1 MDSQRRQWMT
11 RLAIL
16 IGTSAFFLV
25 LLIVF
30 KDVLAPFVIGTV
42 IAYLLYPVVEW
53 FHRRKIGKRNVP
65 RWVAVLLLYVLLL
78 GVLSVFAT
86 TLLPKFGQE
95 TVALFRAAPGFV
107 AHVKDEW
114 VPRAESWLGAR
125 MGPLFGRPTIED
137 NEEPPTTVTIPS
149 PVIRINP
156 AEGGGF
162 DVELPGEGIVIE
174 QTSEGHF
181 RIGATRE
188 IEPQPIFGLSRQL
201 DDFIDGL
208 LTEGEQHA
216 LTAIRYTQQAIVVTV
231 EVIFNIVMTLMLAA
245 FILATSPAVMGFFR
259 SLFPPRLRP
268 DFDQLVKRVDRGLGG
283 VIRGQLMICLINGI
297 LSGIGFAIAGL
308 RYWPVWAAIAT
319 VASLVPIF
327 GTIISSIPA
336 VAIGLSQ
343 GWGTGIFV
351 LVWIIAI
358 HELEANVLNPKIM
371 GDAAKM
377 HPVIVVFAL
386 LAGAHAAGVL
396 GALLGV
402 PVASILQSLFRF
414 LRARAYDEGKPE
426 MDCYEKNRSPGQST
440 IPPPDEASS
449 LPPPSHP
456 SDD

>member
-1 MDSQRRQWMT
+1 MDSQRRQSVT

-16 IGTSAFFLV
+16 IGTSAFFII

-30 KDVLAPFVIGTV
+30 REVLAPFIIGTV
-42 IAYLLYPVVEW
+42 LAYLLYPIVEW
-53 FHRRKIGKRNVP
+53 FHRRRIRDRNVP
-65 RWVAVLLLYVLLL
+65 RWVAVLVLYAILL
-78 GVLSVFAT
+78 GALSVFAT
-86 TLLPKFGQE
+86 TLLPRFGAE
-95 TVALFRAAPGFV
+95 TAALFRAAPGFA
-107 AHVKDEW
+107 AHVKNEW
-114 VPRAESWLGAR
+114 VPHAETWLSAR

-137 NEEPPTTVTIPS
+137 SEEAPTSVTIPS
-149 PVIRINP
+149 PVIRISP
-156 AEGGGF
+156 VEGGGF
-162 DVELPGEGIVIE
+162 DVVLPGEGIVVEEISDG
-174 QTSEGHF
+174 QF

-188 IEPQPIFGLSRQL
+188 ITPRPIFGLSRQL

-208 LTEGEQHA
+208 LAEGEQHA

-231 EVIFNIVMTLMLAA
+231 EVIFNTVLTLMLAA
-245 FILATSPAVMGFFR
+245 FILATSPTVMGFFR

-268 DFDQLVKRVDRGLGG
+268 DFDQLIKRVDRGLGG

-308 RYWPVWAAIAT
+308 RYWPVWTVIAT

-327 GTIISSIPA
+327 GTIISSVPA

-343 GWGTGIFV
+343 GWGTGLFV

-414 LRARAYDEGKPE
+414 LRSRAYDERQPE
-426 MDCYEKNRSPGQST
+426 MDCFERNKAPGESEAPST
-440 IPPPDEASS
+440 SEPPSIPPER
-449 LPPPSHP
+449 
-456 SDD
+456 